1 MDGQTDRQTQ
11 HNDIGRACIASRGKK
26 EKKTF
31 YIYGIL
37 TMYIYHSLTNEV
49 DHGVR
54 FVGVCEG
61 YRHFLGN
68 YPYITVTGYF
78 DVKRLL

>member
-1 MDGQTDRQTQ
+1 
-11 HNDIGRACIASRGKK
+11 
-26 EKKTF
+26 
-31 YIYGIL
+31 
-37 TMYIYHSLTNEV
+37 MYIYHSLTNEV